1 MLTKAVEFLFIL
13 LLLAG
18 VPALSFLTTRGSR
31 IRQAPRPA
39 LYFSAVLSQWFLAGV
54 GAVVMYFTSQSLA
67 ATGFRLVSFSAFS
80 RWAVTL
86 TLISLATMVLILF
99 LERRGS
105 WPEESELVRHLLPET
120 RQEKLWCIF
129 ILAPTAALCEEY
141 LYRGL
146 LFSQLS
152 GWFHSV
158 SWSWVIS
165 SVIFG
170 LAHVYQGLSG
180 VVRAA
185 VLGALLAYPVV
196 RLGSLYPSMAA
207 HLLIDAVALAW
218 LGPALLRR
226 RPSLSL

>member
-1 MLTKAVEFLFIL
+1 
-13 LLLAG
+13 
-18 VPALSFLTTRGSR
+18 
-31 IRQAPRPA
+31 
-39 LYFSAVLSQWFLAGV
+39 
-54 GAVVMYFTSQSLA
+54 
-67 ATGFRLVSFSAFS
+67 
-80 RWAVTL
+80 
-86 TLISLATMVLILF
+86 
-99 LERRGS
+99 
-105 WPEESELVRHLLPET
+105 
-120 RQEKLWCIF
+120 LWCIF